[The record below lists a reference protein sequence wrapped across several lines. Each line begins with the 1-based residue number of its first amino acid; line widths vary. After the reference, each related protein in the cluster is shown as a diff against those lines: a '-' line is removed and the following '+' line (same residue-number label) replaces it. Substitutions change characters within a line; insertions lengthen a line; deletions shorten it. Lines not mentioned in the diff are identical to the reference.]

1 VGPGQRTLEA
11 LVMLAK
17 REAGLDTPPFDGVF
31 AGKRVLVT
39 GHTGFKGSWLT
50 CWLQR
55 LGAQLCGYSDR
66 VPTQPSVFEA
76 AGIAQFIRD
85 ERGDVRDRERFAR
98 VVAEFRP
105 DFVFHLAA
113 QAIVSTSYVDPLGTF
128 ETNVMGTATVCD
140 VLRELDRP
148 CVAVIVTSDKAYEN
162 VEWDWGYR
170 ESDRL
175 GGKDVYSGSK
185 GAAELAFHAYH
196 RSFLARMPDLRVAS
210 ARAGNVIG
218 GGDWAADRI
227 VADCIRAWRDGGRV
241 QIRSPAA
248 TRPWQHVLE
257 PLSGYLA
264 LAQALADDATLDGES
279 FNFGPRGE
287 QNATVVELLR
297 DLAQVWGFDTPDDSF
312 VVVDNIPFHEAGLLK
327 LNIDKA
333 LLRLRWTPNLFY
345 AECVDLTG
353 NWYRRVVRDGEDAHA
368 VTREHIDRY
377 LELARDRQLVWCS

>member
-1 VGPGQRTLEA
+1 
-11 LVMLAK
+11 MLAE
-17 REAGLDTPPFDGVF
+17 RDIAAGTRLATRAFDGVF
-31 AGKRVLVT
+31 AGARVLVT

-50 CWLQR
+50 CWLEQ
-55 LGAQLCGYSDR
+55 LGAELCGYSDR

-76 AGIAQFIRD
+76 AGIARFIRD
-85 ERGDVRDRERFAR
+85 ERGDVRDRAALAR

-113 QAIVSTSYVDPLGTF
+113 QAIVSTSYADPLGTF
-128 ETNVMGTATVCD
+128 ETNVMGTASLCD
-140 VLRELDRP
+140 VLREVDWP

-162 VEWDWGYR
+162 VEWEWGYR
-170 ESDRL
+170 ETDRL
-175 GGKDVYSGSK
+175 GGRDIYSGSK

-196 RSFLARMPDLRVAS
+196 QSFLAGMPELRVAT

-227 VADCIRAWRDGGRV
+227 VADCIRAWQDGGVV

-264 LAQALADDATLDGES
+264 LAQALANDAALDGES

-287 QNATVVELLR
+287 QNATVVELLH
-297 DLAQVWGFDTPDDSF
+297 DLARVWGFDAPQDSYA
-312 VVVDNIPFHEAGLLK
+312 VVDNVPFHEAGLLK
-327 LNIDKA
+327 LNVDKA
-333 LLRLRWTPNLFY
+333 LVRLRWRPNLTY

-353 NWYRRVVRDGEDAHA
+353 SWYRRVLRERADAFA
-368 VTREHIDRY
+368 VTQEHIRRY
-377 LELARDRQLVWCS
+377 VELADLRQLVWCG

>member
-1 VGPGQRTLEA
+1 MEA
-11 LVMLAK
+11 LVMRQEPITCAATAPF
-17 REAGLDTPPFDGVF
+17 AGIF
-31 AGKRVLVT
+31 AGKRALVT

-50 CWLQR
+50 CWLHQ
-55 LGAQLCGYSDR
+55 LGAELCGYSDR
-66 VPTQPSVFEA
+66 VPTQPSIFEA
-76 AGIAQFIRD
+76 AHIARFIRD
-85 ERGDVRDRERFAR
+85 ERGDVRDREALAK

-113 QAIVSTSYVDPLGTF
+113 QAIVSTAYADPLATF

-140 VLRELDRP
+140 VLREVEWP
-148 CVAVIVTSDKAYEN
+148 CAVVIVTSDKAYEN
-162 VEWDWGYR
+162 VEWEWGYR
-170 ESDRL
+170 ETDRL
-175 GGKDVYSGSK
+175 GGKDIYSGSK

-196 RSFLARMPDLRVAS
+196 QSFLAKLPSLRIAT

-227 VADCIRAWRDGGRV
+227 VADCIRAWHDGRTV

-264 LAQALADDATLDGES
+264 LAQALSTDEALNGES

-297 DLAQVWGFDTPDDSF
+297 DLAKVWGFDAPEHSYA
-312 VVVDNIPFHEAGLLK
+312 VIDNVPFHEAGLLK
-327 LNIDKA
+327 LNVDKA
-333 LLRLRWTPNLFY
+333 LLRLRWRPNLTY
-345 AECVDLTG
+345 DECVDLTG
-353 NWYRRVVRDGEDAHA
+353 SWYRRVVRDGEDPYA
-368 VTREHIDRY
+368 VTQGHIDRY
-377 LELARDRQLVWCS
+377 LALARDRHLVWSG